1 MKIAVICDLHLP
13 LLKTAAQYSVLDWAI
28 DNIIAEN
35 ADLTVVAGDV
45 CAGGDIE
52 ALDCFMNKTSRLNQ
66 MFLLGN
72 SDIRNAFSRNEII
85 EKYAE
90 SKIMNFH
97 NYRILGISTPYTYLT
112 EEDKELFLE
121 CNDGDIVFMHHNF
134 DAFKDEN
141 REFLTEVFNKKAL
154 VVIHGH
160 KHMEME
166 STIGKTKLIGVTG
179 LDPDKAK
186 GLPSVTYFDF
196 DENGFKKYDRYF
208 EIDKA
213 YFKDVF
219 NHIGMSCFNP
229 ETDIDYAMKNN
240 IKNIEI
246 QLRTDKDIER
256 YSIIKEKVAQW
267 RHNGGKYLSCHL
279 PELRLTDGV
288 LQGVERWYKAIDLLL
303 ELEPDGVTVHVP
315 RAKVK
320 DMIVDGKYWRMYL
333 THFVKGLKKLPLNT
347 KIGIENLHML
357 KGYHKNDEERLF
369 GIVPEECIM
378 WIDALNVYLGEN
390 RVGALLDIGHAT
402 NNSVFRERYTRSVW
416 YEIMGKRIVAYHAHQ
431 VVKTPEGLSNHN
443 AISDWL
449 GMTISYASFF
459 WAWGNNRIN
468 HMPIFLEMR
477 NMENCDIS
485 INALKELAD

>member
-13 LLKTAAQYSVLDWAI
+13 LLKRAAQYCVLDWAI

-52 ALDCFMNKTSRLNQ
+52 ALNYFLDKTGELNC

-72 SDIRNAFSRNEII
+72 SDIRNPFSRDEIV
-85 EKYAE
+85 EKY
-90 SKIMNFH
+90 SKSRMLKFQNC
-97 NYRILGISTPYTYLT
+97 RILGISTPYTYLT
-112 EEDKELFLE
+112 ENDKGLLLQ
-121 CNDGDIVFMHHNF
+121 CCDNDIVVMHHDF
-134 DAFKDEN
+134 DALKEES
-141 REFLTEVFNKKAL
+141 REFLKEIFDKKSL
-154 VVIHGH
+154 IVIHGH

-166 STIGKTKLIGVTG
+166 NTIGKTKLIGVAG

-196 DENGFKKYDRYF
+196 VDNGFKKYDRYF

-213 YFKDVF
+213 YFKDVL
-219 NHIGMSCFNP
+219 NYIGISCFNP
-229 ETDIDYAMKNN
+229 ETDIDYAIENGL
-240 IKNIEI
+240 KNIEI
-246 QLRTDKDIER
+246 QLRVEKDIEN
-256 YSIIKEKVAQW
+256 YDVIKEKVAQW
-267 RHNGGKYLSCHL
+267 RKNGGKYLSCHL
-279 PELRLTDGV
+279 PELRLTDGE
-288 LQGVERWYKAIDLLL
+288 LQGVDRWYKAIDLLL

-315 RAKVK
+315 RAKIK

-333 THFVKGLKKLPLNT
+333 THFVEGLKKLSHNT

-357 KGYHKNDEERLF
+357 KGYNKNDEERLF
-369 GIVPEECIM
+369 GIVPEECLM

-390 RVGALLDIGHAT
+390 RVEALLDIGHAT
-402 NNSVFRERYTRSVW
+402 NNSVLRERYTRSVW
-416 YEIMGKRIVAYHAHQ
+416 YEIMGKRTVAYHAHQ
-431 VVKTPEGLSNHN
+431 VVKTSEGLANHY

-477 NMENCDIS
+477 SLENCDIS
-485 INALKELAD
+485 IKALKKLAE